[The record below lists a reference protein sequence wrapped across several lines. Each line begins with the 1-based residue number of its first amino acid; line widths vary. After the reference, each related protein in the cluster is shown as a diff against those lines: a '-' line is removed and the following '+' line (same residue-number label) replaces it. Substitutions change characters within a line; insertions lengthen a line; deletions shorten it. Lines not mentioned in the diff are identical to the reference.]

1 MTAGLVVQGP
11 RGALGTDHP
20 LLLAVVLRLRRHWL
34 PNFVGQLVDP
44 PQVLLPLPG
53 VLDRELVA
61 VLRVRL
67 HLVAMHQMAAVLEQ
81 LLLHRTCP
89 RPLRSRLREWLD
101 LELPLEVLKRLCQHV
116 IVEMRQCVLA
126 VELSMFRARRRRHL
140 SRSCRR
146 YSVP

>member
-1 MTAGLVVQGP
+1 MAGLVVQGAP
-11 RGALGTDHP
+11 GTDHP
-20 LLLAVVLRLRRHWL
+20 PLLAVVLRLRRHWL
-34 PNFVGQLVDP
+34 RNFVGQLVDP
-44 PQVLLPLPG
+44 PQVLKVLLPLPG

-61 VLRVRL
+61 VLRGRL
-67 HLVAMHQMAAVLEQ
+67 HLVAMRQMAAVREQ

-89 RPLRSRLREWLD
+89 RPLHQRLREWLD
-101 LELPLEVLKRLCQHV
+101 LELPLEALKHLCQHV

-126 VELSMFRARRRRHL
+126 VELSMFRARRRRHP